1 MEKKE
6 QKHSKKRLEKS
17 WIRQRDQSDCGVAC
31 LAGIIY
37 YFGGEATIER
47 LREKSGTSQTG
58 TTLLG
63 LHQAAP
69 AFGLTAEPYE
79 ADIPNLKEVEHPCIL
94 HVIKEKVLQ
103 HYIVCYGY
111 DSEKEA
117 FWISD
122 PAEGVQ
128 TMNEEELE
136 DIWQSKALL
145 LLKKGEKFIH
155 RKESGRDKWRWL
167 KQLAE
172 DDIPILGVSAALGLF
187 IAVLGLSTA
196 VFTQKLI
203 DDFLPEQDTL
213 KLFVGLG
220 LLAFLLLARNGLAW
234 IRQLFLIRQS
244 RDFNNRMIESFY
256 GSLLR
261 LPIPFFHN
269 RKTGDLIARM
279 NDTRRLQSTITYL
292 IGDVIIDVLLVVA
305 ASAFILY
312 YSPSL
317 GLFVLLSLP
326 VFFLLAWKYH
336 RPVLDGN
343 QKVMKAHALN
353 ESNYLDTIQGI
364 AAIKEGNREGF
375 FSSVTKQVYGHFQ
388 DTMFDLGKIGIG
400 FSFWAQSAN
409 VLFIA
414 GVLGWGS
421 VMVLNETLMLG
432 ALIAVVQMSGQMI
445 PAANNLALTNLQ
457 LQEARV
463 AFDRMYEFTSLEPE
477 YQTNGVIADSSQS
490 LTYNSLKLE
499 NVSFRFPGRSQ
510 LLKNVSLH
518 VDKGEMIGIL
528 GESGSGKTTILHIIQ
543 RFFNEEA
550 GKLLLNESHELQEI
564 PIPQWRG
571 FIASVP
577 QEIKIFN
584 ASLLQNIA
592 LKEISDQKEVE
603 DIITFC
609 QETGLDTFFEDFPQG
624 LATLLGEEGVNIS
637 GGQKQLVAL
646 ARALYQKPQLLL
658 LDEPTSAMDRDTESL
673 ILELLS
679 TLRNEMGII
688 MVTHRVQSIKHA
700 ERIYILEKG
709 EITAKG
715 SPKNLLQSEN
725 LFSKAVQDVYI

>member
-1 MEKKE
+1 MSNQHQIYSQKK
-6 QKHSKKRLEKS
+6 LEKS
-17 WIRQRDQSDCGVAC
+17 WKPQRDQSDCGVAC
-31 LAGIIY
+31 LASVIHF
-37 YFGGEATIER
+37 FGGEVPIER
-47 LREKSGTSQTG
+47 LREKSGTTHTG

-63 LHQAAP
+63 LYQAAP
-69 AFGLTAEPYE
+69 AFGLKAEPYE

-94 HVIKEKVLQ
+94 HVIKKKLLQ
-103 HYIVCYGY
+103 HYIICYGY
-111 DSEKEA
+111 DRQKDT

-136 DIWQSKALL
+136 EVWQSKALL
-145 LLKKGEKFIH
+145 LLKKGENFVH
-155 RKESGRDKWRWL
+155 RKETGRDKWRWL

-172 DDIPILGVSAALGLF
+172 NDIPILGISAALGLF

-203 DDFLPEQDTL
+203 DNFLPERDTL

-220 LLAFLLLARNGLAW
+220 LLVFLLLARNGLAW

-244 RDFNNRMIESFY
+244 RDFNNRMIQSFY
-256 GSLLR
+256 SSPLR

-279 NDTRRLQSTITYL
+279 NDTRRLQNTITYL

-312 YSPSL
+312 YSTSL

-326 VFFLLAWKYH
+326 VFFLLAWMYH
-336 RPVLDGN
+336 RPVIDGN
-343 QKVMKAHALN
+343 QKVMKAHAMN
-353 ESNYLDTIQGI
+353 ESNYVDTIQGV

-375 FSSVTKQVYGHFQ
+375 FSKSTKRVYGHFQ
-388 DTMFDLGKIGIG
+388 DTIFDLGKIGIG
-400 FSFWAQSAN
+400 FSFWAQSVN
-409 VLFIA
+409 VFFIA

-432 ALIAVVQMSGQMI
+432 ALIAVLQMSGQMI

-477 YQTNGVIADSSQS
+477 YHINGTTMDTSDPIHFE
-490 LTYNSLKLE
+490 SLKLE

-510 LLKNVSLH
+510 LLKNVSLN
-518 VDKGEMIGIL
+518 VGRGEMIGIL

-543 RFFNEEA
+543 RFFNEES
-550 GKLLLNESHELQEI
+550 GQLRLNGSTELNEI
-564 PIPQWRG
+564 AIPQWRG
-571 FIASVP
+571 CIASVP

-592 LKEISDQKEVE
+592 LKEISTQEEAESVVN
-603 DIITFC
+603 FC
-609 QETGLDTFFEDFPQG
+609 QNTGFDKFLKISHRG
-624 LATLLGEEGVNIS
+624 LQHYWVRRG
-637 GGQKQLVAL
+637 
-646 ARALYQKPQLLL
+646 
-658 LDEPTSAMDRDTESL
+658 
-673 ILELLS
+673 
-679 TLRNEMGII
+679 
-688 MVTHRVQSIKHA
+688 
-700 ERIYILEKG
+700 
-709 EITAKG
+709 
-715 SPKNLLQSEN
+715 
-725 LFSKAVQDVYI
+725 